1 MLYLFLLNF
10 VHSLCVL
17 LPHWQAFSNIF
28 LFAFEKIKKK
38 QAFGLINVIFLFF
51 VSFLLISV
59 KLYFPP
65 NMSLGSLRF
74 AAKAVSYLLDIQV
87 HLFN

>member
-1 MLYLFLLNF
+1 MPLKK
-10 VHSLCVL
+10 
-17 LPHWQAFSNIF
+17 
-28 LFAFEKIKKK
+28 EKKK

-65 NMSLGSLRF
+65 NMLLGNLGF
-74 AAKAVSYLLDIQV
+74 AAKAVSYLLNIQV